1 MDYETA
7 ANNMSA
13 GGYVI
18 IMYVFIYVHV
28 LLNKTHAH
36 ADPCTPY
43 S

>member
-7 ANNMSA
+7 TNNMSA
-13 GGYVI
+13 GGYV
-18 IMYVFIYVHV
+18 MYVFIYVHV
-28 LLNKTHAH
+28 LLSKTHAH